1 MKNRRVTRANTSEW
15 MELGARS
22 GEHCWREAQ
31 EVLVPAKAQAVPEEH
46 KGLHTAVRQ
55 VGTAARAGRSASGG
69 IHTLVGPVGCRDS
82 AGSSARPEVEG
93 RAARKAR
100 KVDKPAVEG
109 SPVCKP
115 AEVDTPAEAAG
126 SALELV
132 LELLLLR
139 RESRRPE

>member
-1 MKNRRVTRANTSEW
+1 MR
-15 MELGARS
+15 
-22 GEHCWREAQ
+22 
-31 EVLVPAKAQAVPEEH
+31 VPAKAQAGPEEH
-46 KGLHTAVRQ
+46 KGLHTAARQ
-55 VGTAARAGRSASGG
+55 AGTAARVGRSASGG
-69 IHTLVGPVGCRDS
+69 IRTPEGPVGGRDS
-82 AGSSARPEVEG
+82 VGSSAQPEVED

-100 KVDKPAVEG
+100 KVDKPAVVG
-109 SPVCKP
+109 SPACMP